1 VVLAATKKKREMQ
14 KVYKSGGE
22 LFFMPKRKRTEGG
35 ALPPTGAGL
44 IRYFDED
51 TRGFKLKP
59 LHIII
64 VAAAVVVMEIVLR
77 LVGVDI
83 LGF

>member
-1 VVLAATKKKREMQ
+1 
-14 KVYKSGGE
+14 
-22 LFFMPKRKRTEGG
+22 MPKRKRSEGG

-51 TRGFKLKP
+51 TKGFKLKP
-59 LHIII
+59 LYVVILAVGI
-64 VAAAVVVMEIVLR
+64 VVVELILR
-77 LVGVDI
+77 IVGVDI

>member
-1 VVLAATKKKREMQ
+1 
-14 KVYKSGGE
+14 
-22 LFFMPKRKRTEGG
+22 MPKRKRSEGG

-51 TRGFKLKP
+51 TKGFKLRP
-59 LHIII
+59 MYVIII
-64 VAAAVVVMEIVLR
+64 AATIIVFEVILR
-77 LVGVDI
+77 LVGMDI

>member
-1 VVLAATKKKREMQ
+1 
-14 KVYKSGGE
+14 
-22 LFFMPKRKRTEGG
+22 MPKRKREGG

-51 TRGFKLKP
+51 TKGFKLKP
-59 LHIII
+59 TYVVI
-64 VAAAVVVMEIVLR
+64 VAIGVIVFELILR
-77 LVGVDI
+77 LIGVDV